1 MQGAKLGSESKM
13 KHTDKWV
20 FFSALPP
27 FRGGIAKFSART
39 LQALSQSKDVKS
51 FTFRKQYP
59 DILFPGTSQFE
70 PDVNDEV
77 AERIVSTFNP
87 ITYLTSLLRIRQERP
102 TVFVTSYWMTFM
114 SPLMVFWALFLPKGT
129 KKIAII
135 HNLIPHEK
143 RFFDALFNRMFLNAY
158 DIFIVLSSAVQQ
170 DVLSYKPSAKVVL
183 LGHPPYEAEGTLLSK
198 AQARTQLGL
207 DPHKKTLL
215 FFGLIRT
222 YKGLAELIAA
232 FGRLD
237 DSYQLLIAGEV
248 YGDAQFYMEALNEL
262 PNPNWK
268 FVNRYLPDTE
278 VDLYFAAADLVV
290 LPYLSAT
297 QSGIRALAL
306 SQKRAVL
313 CTNVGGLAEGLV
325 SSGQGFDLL
334 STDPNSFADRIQSLF
349 NQGDIEKCNAY
360 LATLNIDHNDAWL
373 SFAKGLIHFAEEA

>member
-1 MQGAKLGSESKM
+1 M
-13 KHTDKWV
+13 KRTDKWV

-39 LQALSQSKDVKS
+39 LHALSQSKDVKS

-70 PDVNDEV
+70 PDVKDEP

-114 SPLMVFWALFLPKGT
+114 SPLMVFWALFLPKRT
-129 KKIAII
+129 KKVAII

-143 RFFDALFNRMFLNAY
+143 RFFDALFNRIFLSAY

-170 DVLSYKPSAKVVL
+170 DVLSYKPSANVVL
-183 LGHPPYEAEGTLLSK
+183 LSHPPYEAEGTLLSK
-198 AQARTQLGL
+198 EQARTQLGL

-278 VDLYFAAADLVV
+278 VDMYFAAADLVV

-297 QSGIRALAL
+297 QSGIRSLAL

-325 SSGQGFDLL
+325 ASGQGFDLL

-360 LATLNIDHNDAWL
+360 LATLNIDHDDAWL
-373 SFAKGLIHFAEEA
+373 SFAIGLIHFTEEA

>member
-1 MQGAKLGSESKM
+1 M

-59 DILFPGTSQFE
+59 DILFPGTSQFD

-143 RFFDALFNRMFLNAY
+143 RFFDALFNRMFLNTY

-183 LGHPPYEAEGTLLSK
+183 LSHPPYEAEGTLLSK

-232 FGRLD
+232 FDRLD

>member
-1 MQGAKLGSESKM
+1 M
-13 KHTDKWV
+13 KRTDKWV

-39 LQALSQSKDVKS
+39 LHALSQSKDVKS

-70 PDVNDEV
+70 PDVKDEP

-114 SPLMVFWALFLPKGT
+114 SPLMVFWALFLPKRT
-129 KKIAII
+129 KKVAII

-143 RFFDALFNRMFLNAY
+143 RFFDALFNRIFLSAY

-170 DVLSYKPSAKVVL
+170 DVLSYKPSANVVL
-183 LGHPPYEAEGTLLSK
+183 LSHPPYEAEGTLLSK
-198 AQARTQLGL
+198 EQARTQLGL

-248 YGDAQFYMEALNEL
+248 YGASQFYMEALNEL

-278 VDLYFAAADLVV
+278 VDMYFAAADLVV

-297 QSGIRALAL
+297 QSGIRSLAL

-325 SSGQGFDLL
+325 ASGQGFDLL

-360 LATLNIDHNDAWL
+360 LATLNIDHDDAWL
-373 SFAKGLIHFAEEA
+373 SFAIGLIHFTEEA

>member
-1 MQGAKLGSESKM
+1 MKLSN
-13 KHTDKWV
+13 KWV

-27 FRGGIAKFSART
+27 FRGGISKFSAQTR
-39 LQALSQSKDVKS
+39 QALSQTKDVKS

-59 DILFPGTSQFE
+59 DFLFPGTSQFE
-70 PDVNDEV
+70 LHSKEEL

-87 ITYLTSLLRIRQERP
+87 ISYFTSLLRIRQERP
-102 TVFVTSYWMTFM
+102 AVFVTSYWMTFM
-114 SPLMVFWALFLPKGT
+114 SPLMVFWALFLPKRT
-129 KKIAII
+129 KKVAII

-143 RFFDALFNRMFLNAY
+143 RFFDSLFNRMFLSAY
-158 DIFIVLSSAVQQ
+158 DVLIVLSSAVQQ
-170 DVLSYKPSAKVVL
+170 DVFKYKPKAKVIL
-183 LGHPPYEAEGTLLSK
+183 LSHPPYEGQGTIISK
-198 AQARTQLGL
+198 EQARNNLGL

-215 FFGLIRT
+215 FFGLIRP

-232 FGRLD
+232 FAQLD

-248 YGDAQFYMEALNEL
+248 YGSSQFYMEALNAL

-268 FVNRYLPDTE
+268 FVNRYLSDKE
-278 VDLYFAAADLVV
+278 VDIYFAAADLAV

-325 SSGQGFDLL
+325 ASGQGFELP
-334 STDPNSFADRIQSLF
+334 STDPKTFANKVQSLF
-349 NQGDIEKCNAY
+349 NQGDIQKCNAH
-360 LATLNIDHNDAWL
+360 LATLNIQHDDAWL
-373 SFAKGLIHFAEEA
+373 SFAKGLIHFVEEG

>member
-1 MQGAKLGSESKM
+1 M

-170 DVLSYKPSAKVVL
+170 DVLSYKPSANVVL
-183 LGHPPYEAEGTLLSK
+183 LSHPPYEAEGTLLSK

>member
-1 MQGAKLGSESKM
+1 M
-13 KHTDKWV
+13 KRTDKWV

-59 DILFPGTSQFE
+59 DILFPGTSQLE
-70 PDVNDEV
+70 PDVNDEL

-114 SPLMVFWALFLPKGT
+114 SPLMVFWALFLPKRT
-129 KKIAII
+129 KKVAII

-143 RFFDALFNRMFLNAY
+143 RFFDALFNRIFLSAY

-170 DVLSYKPSAKVVL
+170 DVLSYKPSANVVL
-183 LGHPPYEAEGTLLSK
+183 LSHPPYEAEGTLLSK

-222 YKGLAELIAA
+222 YKGLAELINA

-262 PNPNWK
+262 PHPNWK

-278 VDLYFAAADLVV
+278 VDMYFAAADLVV

-297 QSGIRALAL
+297 QSGIRSLAL

-325 SSGQGFDLL
+325 ASGQGFDLL

-360 LATLNIDHNDAWL
+360 LATLNIDHDDAWL
-373 SFAKGLIHFAEEA
+373 SFALGLIHFAEEA

>member
-1 MQGAKLGSESKM
+1 M
-13 KHTDKWV
+13 KRTDKWV

-59 DILFPGTSQFE
+59 DILFPGTSQLE
-70 PDVNDEV
+70 PDVNDEL

-114 SPLMVFWALFLPKGT
+114 SPLMVFWALFLPKRT
-129 KKIAII
+129 KKVAII

-143 RFFDALFNRMFLNAY
+143 RFFDALFNRIFLSAY

-170 DVLSYKPSAKVVL
+170 DVLSYKPSANVVL
-183 LGHPPYEAEGTLLSK
+183 LSHPPYEAEGTLLSK

-222 YKGLAELIAA
+222 YKGLAELINA

-278 VDLYFAAADLVV
+278 VDMYFAAADLVV

-297 QSGIRALAL
+297 QSGIRSLAL

-325 SSGQGFDLL
+325 ASGQGFDLL

-373 SFAKGLIHFAEEA
+373 SFALGLIHFTEEA

>member
-1 MQGAKLGSESKM
+1 M

-59 DILFPGTSQFE
+59 DILFPGTSQFD

-170 DVLSYKPSAKVVL
+170 DVLSYKPSANVVL
-183 LGHPPYEAEGTLLSK
+183 LSHPPYEAEGTLLSK